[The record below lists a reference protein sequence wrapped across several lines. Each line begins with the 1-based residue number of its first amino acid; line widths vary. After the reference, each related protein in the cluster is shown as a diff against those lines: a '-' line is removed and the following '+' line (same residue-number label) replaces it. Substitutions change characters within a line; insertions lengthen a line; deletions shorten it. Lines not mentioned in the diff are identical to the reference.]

1 MGPLFATLCCFVWCV
16 YVALEVRDA
25 VNIMRSA
32 VHLKGPCTIISAA
45 SGKLKITSLGPMRIA
60 FFLTVQTVRVGIAV
74 ALLVGGQHFL
84 VGTFDMSNLLLN
96 CVALAFVQTF
106 MPT

>member
-1 MGPLFATLCCFVWCV
+1 
-16 YVALEVRDA
+16 
-25 VNIMRSA
+25 
-32 VHLKGPCTIISAA
+32 
-45 SGKLKITSLGPMRIA
+45 MRIA